1 MRISTRGEY
10 GLRAMLVLAERYRE
24 GPCPLREIAEVEQI
38 SEQYLEQ
45 LFRDLRKYN
54 LVLSFRGAKGGYVL
68 ARPPSEISVNQ
79 VLTALE
85 GPVAPMGCVAEGRRQ
100 EKCQHKG
107 SCSTRVVWERLKDA
121 INAVLDDTTLA
132 NLISNA
138 SEE

>member
-10 GLRAMLVLAERYRE
+10 GLRAMLVLAEKYQD
-24 GPCPLREIAEVEQI
+24 GPCPLREIAEIEQI

-45 LFRDLRKYN
+45 LFRDLRKHG
-54 LVLSFRGAKGGYVL
+54 LVQSYRGAKGGYVL
-68 ARPPSEISVNQ
+68 ARPPAEISANQ

-85 GPVAPMGCVAEGRRQ
+85 GPVAPMQCVADGNQ
-100 EKCQHKG
+100 GEKCQHKG
-107 SCSTRVVWERLKDA
+107 SCPTRVVWERLKNA
-121 INAVLDDTTLA
+121 INAVLDETTLE